1 MQCQSINYITKPHYY
16 TKISEKPD
24 FKINP
29 VSWEKSLKRNK
40 IRNRLFDNFI
50 LSVRIDEIEIE
61 FITLA
66 EKWKEETGA
75 YSTSRQITSNQHYLE
90 IIGMGKAVVPYI
102 LKELKEEPD
111 LWFTALRSINRFSP
125 INNEDYGDIEKMTE
139 AWINWGVEKGL
150 IG

>member
-1 MQCQSINYITKPHYY
+1 
-16 TKISEKPD
+16 
-24 FKINP
+24 
-29 VSWEKSLKRNK
+29 
-40 IRNRLFDNFI
+40 
-50 LSVRIDEIEIE
+50 
-61 FITLA
+61 
-66 EKWKEETGA
+66 
-75 YSTSRQITSNQHYLE
+75 
-90 IIGMGKAVVPYI
+90 MGKAVVPYI